1 MATVGAKTRERW
13 RTRAADS
20 LDSAAKMNIGG
31 RPRTRFRVRRC
42 SPLSEKRWL
51 GLFSAAPGTDCN
63 PRQSPIEQRP
73 IVTIRSPLSS
83 CGRPVLERM
92 TATFHDGVPLCR
104 RASQRE
110 PRATEKISVAQRQKI
125 RWGNCSVFRMPT
137 PFLPSMPPQ
146 PIVRQRPPAPAAP
159 MQ

>member
-51 GLFSAAPGTDCN
+51 GLFSAALG
-63 PRQSPIEQRP
+63 Q
-73 IVTIRSPLSS
+73 
-83 CGRPVLERM
+83 
-92 TATFHDGVPLCR
+92 TATLASPPSSSVP
-104 RASQRE
+104 S
-110 PRATEKISVAQRQKI
+110 
-125 RWGNCSVFRMPT
+125 
-137 PFLPSMPPQ
+137 
-146 PIVRQRPPAPAAP
+146 
-159 MQ
+159 